1 MWYAM
6 ACGLS
11 REEALATPFGEVQDL
26 TAIYQIKQE
35 GAEYREILSRDEE
48 IIPDVD

>member
-1 MWYAM
+1 M

-11 REEALATPFGEVQDL
+11 KAEAMGTPFGEVQDL

-35 GAEYREILSRDEE
+35 GAEYKELLTEDQEA
-48 IIPDVD
+48 IPDVP